1 MNLKAF
7 YTTLDIIFGAI
18 WGFTII
24 DIIPL
29 FVLNGS
35 NVIFSNL
42 DNSIKVASAALGLI
56 YFVIRTYF
64 YYHKSKGEIA
74 LQKEQI
80 RELEI
85 KNNENDLTNHIFGK
99 EFNNMSI
106 EAYKKSKEQL
116 KGK

>member
-7 YTTLDIIFGAI
+7 YTTLDIIFGTI

-29 FVLNGS
+29 FVLNGG
-35 NVIFSNL
+35 NVVFTNL

-56 YFVIRTYF
+56 YFVIRIYF

-85 KNNENDLTNHIFGK
+85 KNNENDLTNHIFGRQLNDMPIEVYK
-99 EFNNMSI
+99 E
-106 EAYKKSKEQL
+106 SKERL